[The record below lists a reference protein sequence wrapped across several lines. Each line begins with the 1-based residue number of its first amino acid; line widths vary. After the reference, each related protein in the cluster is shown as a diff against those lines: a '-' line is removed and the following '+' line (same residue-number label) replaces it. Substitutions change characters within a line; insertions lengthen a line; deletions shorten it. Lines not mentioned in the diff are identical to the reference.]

1 MKEELKKLHNVIE
14 KLEQTNF
21 KLKNKIDEGKQQISV
36 FNSILSNVPYFRNR
50 KDLII

>member
-1 MKEELKKLHNVIE
+1 MKEELKKLHDVIE

-36 FNSILSNVPYFRNR
+36 FIPYFRNR